1 MTSRNVRVIESA
13 FALPASD
20 WISPSPRT
28 FQAPGKK
35 SRTVNVIQMSQPRPG
50 RSQMFPFPP
59 VASTSPEAPKWVG
72 MMSGM
77 LFQRMSSQMVSATS
91 VRKLSAA
98 RTSSYIL
105 K

>member
-1 MTSRNVRVIESA
+1 MTSRNVRVIERA
-13 FALPASD
+13 FALPAAD

-35 SRTVNVIQMSQPRPG
+35 SRTVNVIQMIHPRPG
-50 RSQMFPFPP
+50 RIQMFPFPP
-59 VASTSPEAPKWVG
+59 VASASPETPKWVG

-77 LFQRMSSQMVSATS
+77 LFQRMSSQMVSAAS